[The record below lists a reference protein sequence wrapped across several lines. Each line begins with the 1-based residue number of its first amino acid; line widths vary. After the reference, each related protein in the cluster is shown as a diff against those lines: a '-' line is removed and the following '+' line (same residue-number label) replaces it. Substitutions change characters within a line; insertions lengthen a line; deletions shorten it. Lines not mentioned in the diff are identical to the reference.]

1 MNYERMSTI
10 KDLCVFRAFRL
21 WSPFSHF
28 SHTLF
33 TRKTKPIAKKEE
45 KQNYGLIFK
54 QEILWAHKYVSA
66 NCLPASMGMCSV
78 GRGGGGCLRPITL
91 HNTKQNLNSA
101 WFFFSSQVLCQS
113 KAWRG
118 QTRLQRVFG

>member
-1 MNYERMSTI
+1 MNYERTSTI
-10 KDLCVFRAFRL
+10 KDLYVFRAFRL

-33 TRKTKPIAKKEE
+33 TRKTKATLQKKEE
-45 KQNYGLIFK
+45 RKNYGLIFK

-78 GRGGGGCLRPITL
+78 EGGGG
-91 HNTKQNLNSA
+91 
-101 WFFFSSQVLCQS
+101 
-113 KAWRG
+113 G
-118 QTRLQRVFG
+118 VFGAGYSAQYETKFKQCVVFFEPGTLSK